1 MLDDIKERIQKAGGL
16 QMYAASLHVSESFVQ
31 DVLDGKRLP
40 SDSMIADLGVEKYKV
55 YCRTIGKANG

>member
-1 MLDDIKERIQKAGGL
+1 MLDDIKKRINEAGGV
-16 QMYAASLHVSESFVQ
+16 QKYAAGLFVSESFVQ

-55 YCRTIGKANG
+55 YCKSIGKSNG